1 MYIYGNAILIGT
13 ENPLHLMLAEC
24 IQKVCETEGSIL
36 NKSDYSCFLIQN
48 NSAEFV
54 DISHNFNIIHGM

>member
-13 ENPLHLMLAEC
+13 KNPLHLMLAEC

-36 NKSDYSCFLIQN
+36 NNKVLIVFLI
-48 NSAEFV
+48 NSR
-54 DISHNFNIIHGM
+54 